1 MYTFFLLCH
10 QLYEELDK
18 TLFTLVETAEQLQEL
33 SQRLSAVC
41 EFAVDLEVQ
50 GVKSIEV
57 SCYKAKNATGH
68 LFSISPCFSII
79 VLLSPED
86 DFLKFRLHYNVHERI
101 CQPGPRGQFAHLE
114 WHL

>member
-1 MYTFFLLCH
+1 M
-10 QLYEELDK
+10 
-18 TLFTLVETAEQLQEL
+18 ETTEQLQEL

-68 LFSISPCFSII
+68 MFSISPCFSII

-86 DFLKFRLHYNVHERI
+86 DFLKFRLHYNVHGRI